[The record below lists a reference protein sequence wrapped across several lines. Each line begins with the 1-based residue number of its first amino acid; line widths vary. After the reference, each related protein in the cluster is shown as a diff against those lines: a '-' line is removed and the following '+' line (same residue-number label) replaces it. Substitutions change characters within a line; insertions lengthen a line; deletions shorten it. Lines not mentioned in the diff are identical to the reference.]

1 MAELHNR
8 YCLELL
14 FFGLVKQ
21 RRERKDANVNRKS
34 DGREGGKS
42 FVPHKN
48 EGVKIVSAYSTQ
60 TKPRAV
66 AEAGGQIEPAA

>member
-21 RRERKDANVNRKS
+21 RRERKDANVNREKVMEE
-34 DGREGGKS
+34 REEK
-42 FVPHKN
+42 VLCPIRMK
-48 EGVKIVSAYSTQ
+48 E
-60 TKPRAV
+60 
-66 AEAGGQIEPAA
+66 